1 MPRRVQTLLLAL
13 GVAALLAPTPTTAG
27 AAPRAAATEL
37 GPGSQPNVVLIMT
50 DDMAKSDLKWMPKT
64 RRLLGRAGMTFEQG
78 LAPNP
83 LCCPARASLLTGQ
96 ESHNNGVWANT
107 AAHGGY
113 GALSEAPRLPEWLQ
127 AAGYRTALL
136 GKHLNNY
143 KSEDAAE
150 EPGWD
155 ILDPLV
161 RGVYAYRSF
170 VTWDDGRLHR
180 ERGYVTSYLERRTEQ
195 VIRKFDRSDSDPFFL
210 WVSHVGPHNAHPRR
224 CTTKACWT
232 PPVPAEQ
239 DQGDFAGVRSP
250 TRDLPSYNSRNRND
264 KPPFMRE
271 LPRVS
276 AAKIDETFQRRIE
289 SLKSVDRS
297 VAATVQQ
304 LRESGELDKTMLVFT
319 SDHGYLLGQH
329 RYKGKRLP
337 YEDSLRVPLLVR
349 GPGVPA
355 GATTDH
361 LTTTVDLNRTI
372 ADLADATAPYPLDG
386 ASMVPALTDP
396 TASPARTSTILQTG
410 AQTSYEGD
418 GSGIED
424 EVGDQGW
431 LYRGYRDDR
440 YTYVR
445 YPDGS
450 GESTEAFEELY
461 DRRRDRYQLDNVAG
475 DEAYADVLAQART
488 RAEALRTCLGATCH
502 QAWEPL
508 PGPR

>member
-1 MPRRVQTLLLAL
+1 MPRRTLTSLLVL
-13 GVAALLAPTPTTAG
+13 GVAALLAPSPTTAG
-27 AAPRAAATEL
+27 AAPRAAAGLT
-37 GPGSQPNVVLIMT
+37 PGSQPNVVLIMT

-83 LCCPARASLLTGQ
+83 LCCPARASVLTGQ
-96 ESHNNGVWANT
+96 ESHNNGVWSNK
-107 AAHGGY
+107 AAHGGF

-136 GKHLNNY
+136 GKHLNGY
-143 KSEDAAE
+143 TSADAAE

-155 ILDPLV
+155 ILDSLV

-170 VTWDDGRLHR
+170 TTWDDGRLHP
-180 ERGYVTSYLERRTEQ
+180 ERGYVTSYLEDRTEQ
-195 VIRKFDRSDSDPFFL
+195 VIREFDLSDRDPFFL
-210 WVSHVGPHNAHPRR
+210 WVSHVGPHNAYRRR
-224 CTTKACWT
+224 CACWT
-232 PPVPAEQ
+232 PPIPAEQ

-250 TRDLPSYNSRNRND
+250 TRDLPSYNSRNRDD

-276 AAKIDETFQRRIE
+276 AAQIDKTFQRRIE
-289 SLKSVDRS
+289 SLQSVDRS

-304 LRESGELDKTMLVFT
+304 LRESRELDKTMLVFT
-319 SDHGYLLGQH
+319 SDNGYLLGQH
-329 RYKGKRLP
+329 RLTGKWLP
-337 YEDSLRVPLLVR
+337 YEESLRVPLLVR

-372 ADLADATAPYPLDG
+372 ADLADATAPYALEG
-386 ASMVPALTDP
+386 ASIVPALTDP

-410 AQTSYEGD
+410 ALISYEGD

-431 LYRGYRDDR
+431 LYRGYRDLR
-440 YTYVR
+440 YTYVK

-461 DRRRDRYQLDNVAG
+461 DRRRDPYQLDNVAG
-475 DEAYADVLAQART
+475 SEAYADVLAQART

-502 QAWEPL
+502 QAWERL
-508 PGPR
+508 PAPR